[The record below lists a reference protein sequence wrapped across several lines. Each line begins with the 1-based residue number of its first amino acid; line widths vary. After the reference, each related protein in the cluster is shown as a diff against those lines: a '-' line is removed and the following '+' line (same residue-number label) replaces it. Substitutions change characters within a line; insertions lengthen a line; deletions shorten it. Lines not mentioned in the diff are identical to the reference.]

1 MNLINIEKI
10 TKAYTDRKLFD
21 NASFSLQEGE
31 KIGVIGI
38 NGTGKTTLLKM
49 ISGLAAPSSGD
60 FTLFGFKG
68 KEKAYTLPVKTS
80 RIRIS

>member
-10 TKAYTDRKLFD
+10 TKSYTDRKLFD

-31 KIGVIGI
+31 KVGIIGI

-49 ISGLAAPSSGD
+49 IAGLEEADEGNITRANHIVIRYLPQHP
-60 FTLFGFKG
+60 LKFG
-68 KEKAYTLPVKTS
+68 
-80 RIRIS
+80 

>member
-10 TKAYTDRKLFD
+10 TKSFTDHRLFD

-31 KIGVIGI
+31 KVGVIGI

-49 ISGLAAPSSGD
+49 MAGLEEPDEGTVLSLIHISEP
-60 FTLFGFKG
+60 T
-68 KEKAYTLPVKTS
+68 
-80 RIRIS
+80 RH